1 MTQAD
6 LELSGRPLLATPPD
20 QRLFVDR
27 DAELERIERA
37 VRSRTNTL
45 VLGHRGVGKTT
56 LLRMAEDR
64 VRQTARTLWIE
75 GQLATDPVDV
85 IALVRYRVNPR
96 DRVDW
101 AAFGESAASLQY
113 RSRPQSQRL
122 LEMLDGLRK
131 SLDRRGG
138 SWVVFLDELTS
149 ADVAHTLFGRLRDE
163 LWQLPLTWVV
173 SGNAADRQSLL
184 RPPADAFFPNVV
196 DVEPLSDGDAW
207 ELLRKRVPDPQASD
221 ELLRAIV
228 AEAGGIPRRLIRLA
242 NDTLVSG
249 GNISETS
256 QQRARRDAVVAELGD
271 AAARVAAEL
280 EANGP
285 ASASDEQFLARLGM
299 GRSRAAQVLSALER
313 AGVVRGASDRSST
326 GSRRK
331 VYSLVER

>member
-1 MTQAD
+1 MRA
-6 LELSGRPLLATPPD
+6 SPV
-20 QRLFVDR
+20 VDAIRGLDPVR

-37 VRSRTNTL
+37 VGSRTNTL
-45 VLGHRGVGKTT
+45 VLGHRGIGKTT

-64 VRQTARTLWIE
+64 VRQSARTLWIE

-96 DRVDW
+96 ERVDW
-101 AAFGESAASLQY
+101 AAFGESAAPFQY
-113 RSRPQSQRL
+113 RARPRSQRL

-131 SLDRRGG
+131 SLERRGG

-207 ELLRKRVPDPQASD
+207 ELLRKRVPDPQGSG

-228 AEAGGIPRRLIRLA
+228 AEADGIPRRLIRLA

-249 GNISETS
+249 GNISETA

-285 ASASDEQFLARLGM
+285 ASASDEQFLARVGM

-313 AGVVRGASDRSST
+313 AGVVSGASDQSAA

>member
-1 MTQAD
+1 MTEVD
-6 LELSGRPLLATPPD
+6 LELSGRPLLATPTD

-27 DAELERIERA
+27 TAELERIERA

-45 VLGHRGVGKTT
+45 VVGHRGVGKTT
-56 LLRMAEDR
+56 LLRIAEDR
-64 VRQTARTLWIE
+64 VRQSERTVWIE
-75 GQLATDPVDV
+75 GQLATDPVEV
-85 IALVRYRVNPR
+85 IALIRYRVNPR
-96 DRVDW
+96 ERADW
-101 AAFGESAASLQY
+101 PAFAEGAASFQY

-131 SLDRRGG
+131 SLERRGG
-138 SWVVFLDELTS
+138 SWVVFVDELTS

-173 SGNAADRQSLL
+173 SGNAADRQTLL

-196 DVEPLSDGDAW
+196 NVEPLDERGAL
-207 ELLRKRVPDPQASD
+207 ELLRKRVPDPKGSD
-221 ELLRAIV
+221 QLLRAIV
-228 AEAGGIPRRLIRLA
+228 AEADGIPRRLILLA
-242 NDTLVSG
+242 NDAFVAG
-249 GNISETS
+249 GDVAATAHR
-256 QQRARRDAVVAELGD
+256 RARRDAAIAELGE

-285 ASASDEQFLARLGM
+285 ASASDDQFLARLGM

-313 AGVVRGASDRSST
+313 AGVVTGATDRSSA
-326 GSRRK
+326 GPRRK